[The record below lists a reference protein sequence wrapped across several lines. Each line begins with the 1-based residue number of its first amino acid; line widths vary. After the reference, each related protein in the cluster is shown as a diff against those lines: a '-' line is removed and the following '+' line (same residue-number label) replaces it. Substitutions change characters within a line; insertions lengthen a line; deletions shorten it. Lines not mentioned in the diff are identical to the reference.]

1 MTVLFTSISS
11 FLLRKAITMKCHRW
25 MVSCPKLHSKSVATK
40 YQTDRQ
46 VGRCQRITAWHVS
59 SPVLDA
65 ALVAEVHRNPFISA
79 TKHMAAANIPG
90 QKCMVIWR
98 LQEAGLWA

>member
-1 MTVLFTSISS
+1 
-11 FLLRKAITMKCHRW
+11 
-25 MVSCPKLHSKSVATK
+25 MVSCPKLHSKSMATK

-46 VGRCQRITAWHVS
+46 VGRCQSIRVWQVS

-79 TKHMAAANIPG
+79 TK
-90 QKCMVIWR
+90 QR
-98 LQEAGLWA
+98 LLLTFLGRNVWLFGDCKKQVSEQDMF

>member
-1 MTVLFTSISS
+1 MTVLFTSTSS
-11 FLLRKAITMKCHRW
+11 LLLRKEFTMNCYRC
-25 MVSCPKLHSKSVATK
+25 MVSSPNLHSKSTATK

-46 VGRCQRITAWHVS
+46 VGRCQTIRVWHAS
-59 SPVLDA
+59 SPILDA

-79 TKHMAAANIPG
+79 TKHKAAANIPG

-98 LQEAGLWA
+98 LQEAGL

>member
-1 MTVLFTSISS
+1 MTVLFTSTSS
-11 FLLRKAITMKCHRW
+11 LLLRKDITIICYRW
-25 MVSCPKLHSKSVATK
+25 MVSCPKLHSKSMATK
-40 YQTDRQ
+40 YQSDRQ
-46 VGRCQRITAWHVS
+46 VGRCQRIRVRHVS

-79 TKHMAAANIPG
+79 TKHKPAANIPG

-98 LQEAGLWA
+98 WKEAGI